1 MAEGAGVG
9 GTSGGMGSPTVFIS
23 YASHDTEIANAV
35 CRELE
40 SRGIRCWIAPRDVA
54 PGALY
59 ADAIVRAI
67 NESKVLLIVLS
78 QSAVASSH
86 VGREIERAASKHK
99 QIIALRIDTA
109 PLTPALEY
117 FLSESQWVDMPA
129 LGMPAALGKI
139 ADVIRGAWTSAT
151 SSSTSDAA
159 GGAERA
165 SSKTNRP
172 SAISKR
178 AVAAAAGLIAVVG
191 CLLVINSFRL
201 FSHTD
206 TPAASIAPPDT
217 PSPNNAVLPEKSIA
231 VLPFTD
237 MSEKKDQEY
246 FSDGMAE
253 EIIDLLVKIPELV
266 VPARTSSFYFKG
278 KSTQIPEIAKQLGVR
293 NILEGSVRKS
303 GNHLR
308 VTAQLVRAD
317 TGYHLWSETYDR
329 NLDDVFKTQDE
340 IADAVVRALKVSIL
354 KPGVTRV
361 APTSNNE
368 AYTLFLQAQS
378 LARRG
383 NSADSLAAQDDL
395 QRAVRLDPQ
404 FALAWAALAELYT
417 DDTVDWG
424 RQFASMEHP
433 EYRSGDNTTDYRV
446 LMTRIG
452 DAAREAANRALI
464 LAPTSPEVHR
474 AMGRVR
480 WWTDW
485 DWQAADA
492 ELKVARDLDPGD
504 AGITEA
510 AAGLANTIGRFDE
523 GLKLATRAVAQDPLG
538 AAYWDIGAAQHRLGA
553 LDEAAAAYQHLIE
566 LYPTASAYHYRY
578 ALVLLSQHDA
588 QAALDE
594 IQRDDSPAYRH
605 GGLPLALDALGRRSE
620 ADREL
625 AIAEGKWSG
634 MAYQISY
641 VYAARNNTDRA
652 MYWLERA
659 YQQHDSGLLS
669 MKHDPMLRN
678 LENDP
683 RYKIFLRKMK
693 FPE

>member
-1 MAEGAGVG
+1 MAEGDGMDGA
-9 GTSGGMGSPTVFIS
+9 SGAVTTQTVFLS
-23 YASHDTEIANAV
+23 YASHDTQIANTV

-40 SRGIRCWIAPRDVA
+40 SRGLRCWIAPRDVA

-67 NESKVLLIVLS
+67 NDSKVLLIVLS

-109 PLTPALEY
+109 PLSPALEY
-117 FLSESQWVDMPA
+117 FLSESQWIDVPA
-129 LGMPAALGKI
+129 LGMPAALSKLANAVEQGPMPSHPNPVDDRVVK
-139 ADVIRGAWTSAT
+139 VTTGTGARRVVA
-151 SSSTSDAA
+151 
-159 GGAERA
+159 
-165 SSKTNRP
+165 
-172 SAISKR
+172 
-178 AVAAAAGLIAVVG
+178 AVAVVIVITVGIGLGIRFWGPQHRVTQATAVE
-191 CLLVINSFRL
+191 
-201 FSHTD
+201 
-206 TPAASIAPPDT
+206 ASLGTGELGTAPI
-217 PSPNNAVLPEKSIA
+217 SEKSIA

-253 EIIDLLVKIPELV
+253 EIINLLVKIPELI

-278 KSTQIPEIAKQLGVR
+278 KSIQIPEIAKQLGVR

-303 GNHLR
+303 GSHLR

-317 TGYHLWSETYDR
+317 NGYHLWSETYDR
-329 NLDDVFKTQDE
+329 SLDDVFKTQDE
-340 IADAVVRALKVSIL
+340 IADAVVKALKVSIL
-354 KPGVTRV
+354 KAEVTRV
-361 APTSNNE
+361 PPTANNE

-383 NSADSLAAQDDL
+383 NSADSLAAEDDL

-404 FALAWAALAELYT
+404 FALAWAALAELFT

-424 RQFASMEHP
+424 RQFASLEHP
-433 EYRSGDNTTDYRV
+433 EYRSGEDTTDYGAIER
-446 LMTRIG
+446 RIG
-452 DAAREAANRALI
+452 NSAREAANRALT
-464 LAPTSPEVHR
+464 LAPNSPEVHR
-474 AMGRVR
+474 ATGRVR
-480 WWTDW
+480 YWTDW
-485 DWQAADA
+485 NWQAADA

-510 AAGLANTIGRFDE
+510 AASLAVTMGRFDE

-538 AAYWDIGAAQHRLGA
+538 TAYWDIGAANHRLGR
-553 LDEAAAAYQHLIE
+553 LDEAAAAFKHLIE
-566 LYPTASAYHYRY
+566 LYPTASAYHFRY
-578 ALVLLSQHDA
+578 ALVLLSQHNA

-605 GGLPLALDALGRRSE
+605 AGSPLALDALGRRNE

-625 AIAEGKWSG
+625 SIAESKWGG

-659 YQQHDSGLLS
+659 YRQHDGGLLS
-669 MKHDPMLRN
+669 MKDDPMLKN
-678 LENDP
+678 LEHDP
-683 RYKIFLRKMK
+683 RYKALIRKMNL
-693 FPE
+693 PE

>member
-1 MAEGAGVG
+1 MAEGDGMDAA
-9 GTSGGMGSPTVFIS
+9 SGGIASRTVFLS
-23 YASHDTEIANAV
+23 YASQDAEMANTV

-40 SRGIRCWIAPRDVA
+40 RRGVRCWIAPRDVA

-86 VGREIERAASKHK
+86 VGKEVERASSKHK
-99 QIIALRIDTA
+99 QIIALRIDAA

-117 FLSESQWVDMPA
+117 FLSESQWVDTPT
-129 LGMPAALGKI
+129 LGMQAALGKI
-139 ADVIRGAWTSAT
+139 ADVIRAGPASGIP
-151 SSSTSDAA
+151 DAA
-159 GGAERA
+159 RGAGGTTAPPAPNKGR
-165 SSKTNRP
+165 SP
-172 SAISKR
+172 LAIGII
-178 AVAAAAGLIAVVG
+178 AAAGLISVVG
-191 CLLVINSFRL
+191 CFFLANHFHWLSREDAAAI
-201 FSHTD
+201 
-206 TPAASIAPPDT
+206 PAVSSET
-217 PSPNNAVLPEKSIA
+217 STTKTVLSEKSIA

-237 MSEKKDQEY
+237 MSEKHDQEY

-317 TGYHLWSETYDR
+317 NGYHLWSETYER
-329 NLDDVFKTQDE
+329 TLDDVFKTQDE
-340 IADAVVRALKVSIL
+340 IAEAVVKALKVSIL
-354 KPGVTRV
+354 KAEVTRV
-361 APTSNNE
+361 PPTSNNE

-404 FALAWAALAELYT
+404 FAVAWAALAELYT

-424 RQFASMEHP
+424 HQFASLEHP
-433 EYRSGDNTTDYRV
+433 EYRSGQTTTDYPALVAR
-446 LMTRIG
+446 MG
-452 DAAREAANRALI
+452 DAARDAANRALI
-464 LAPTSPEVHR
+464 LAPKSPEVHR
-474 AMGRVR
+474 AIARVR
-480 WWTDW
+480 YWTDW
-485 DWQAADA
+485 NWQAADA

-504 AGITEA
+504 AGITETS
-510 AAGLANTIGRFDE
+510 AGLANTMGRFDE
-523 GLKLATRAVAQDPLG
+523 GLKLATRAIAQDPLG
-538 AAYWDIGAAQHRLGA
+538 TAYWDMGAANHRRGA
-553 LDEAAAAYQHLIE
+553 LDEAAAAYKHLVE
-566 LYPTASAYHYRY
+566 LYPTASAYHFRY
-578 ALVLLSQHDA
+578 ALVLLSQHDP

-605 GGLPLALDALGRRSE
+605 AGSPLALDALGRRSE

-625 AIAEGKWSG
+625 ALAESKWSG

-641 VYAARNNTDRA
+641 VYAARNDTDRA
-652 MYWLERA
+652 IYWLERA
-659 YQQHDSGLLS
+659 YRQHDTGLLS
-669 MKHDPMLRN
+669 IKDDPMLRN
-678 LENDP
+678 LEHDP
-683 RYKIFLRKMK
+683 RYKVFLRKMNL
-693 FPE
+693 PE

>member
-1 MAEGAGVG
+1 MAEGDGMDGA
-9 GTSGGMGSPTVFIS
+9 SGAVTTQTVFLS
-23 YASHDTEIANAV
+23 YASHDTQIANTV

-40 SRGIRCWIAPRDVA
+40 SRGLRCWIAPRDVA

-67 NESKVLLIVLS
+67 NDSKVLLIVLS

-109 PLTPALEY
+109 PLSPALEY
-117 FLSESQWVDMPA
+117 FLSESQWIDVPA
-129 LGMPAALGKI
+129 LGMPAALSKLANAVEQGPMPSHLNPVDDRVVK
-139 ADVIRGAWTSAT
+139 VTTGTGARRVVA
-151 SSSTSDAA
+151 
-159 GGAERA
+159 
-165 SSKTNRP
+165 
-172 SAISKR
+172 
-178 AVAAAAGLIAVVG
+178 AVAVVIVITVGIGLGIRFWGPQHRVTQVTAVE
-191 CLLVINSFRL
+191 
-201 FSHTD
+201 
-206 TPAASIAPPDT
+206 ASLGTGELGTAPI
-217 PSPNNAVLPEKSIA
+217 SEKSIA

-253 EIIDLLVKIPELV
+253 EIINLLVKIPELI

-278 KSTQIPEIAKQLGVR
+278 KSIQIPEIAKQLGVR

-303 GNHLR
+303 GSHLR

-317 TGYHLWSETYDR
+317 NGYHLWSETYDR
-329 NLDDVFKTQDE
+329 SLDDVFKTQDE
-340 IADAVVRALKVSIL
+340 IADAVVKALKVSIL
-354 KPGVTRV
+354 KAEVTRV
-361 APTSNNE
+361 PPTANNE

-383 NSADSLAAQDDL
+383 NSADSLAAEDDL

-404 FALAWAALAELYT
+404 FALAWAALAELFT

-424 RQFASMEHP
+424 RQFASLEHP
-433 EYRSGDNTTDYRV
+433 EYRSGEDTTDYGAIER
-446 LMTRIG
+446 RIG
-452 DAAREAANRALI
+452 NSAREAANRALT
-464 LAPTSPEVHR
+464 LAPNSPEVHR
-474 AMGRVR
+474 ATGRVR
-480 WWTDW
+480 YWTDW
-485 DWQAADA
+485 NWQAADA

-510 AAGLANTIGRFDE
+510 AASLAVTMGRFDE

-538 AAYWDIGAAQHRLGA
+538 TAYWDIGAANHRLGG
-553 LDEAAAAYQHLIE
+553 LDEAAAAFKHLIE
-566 LYPTASAYHYRY
+566 LYPTASAYHFRY
-578 ALVLLSQHDA
+578 ALVLLSQHNA

-605 GGLPLALDALGRRSE
+605 AGSPLALDALGRRNE

-625 AIAEGKWSG
+625 SIAESKWGG

-659 YQQHDSGLLS
+659 YRQHDGGLLS
-669 MKHDPMLRN
+669 MKDDPMLKN
-678 LENDP
+678 LEHDP
-683 RYKIFLRKMK
+683 RYKALIRKMNL
-693 FPE
+693 PE